1 VRVGGLLERDGVIPS
16 VDELLGELAAGH
28 SAALYVL
35 GEAGLGKTSVL
46 DHACGRSRAAGLA
59 VGLARGHP
67 METGLPFGLLTQALD
82 GIGGRGLLGEDGP
95 VTVHDRSAR
104 FYGVLRWLEEHAGSG
119 IVLAFDDMHWADADS
134 LALISFISR
143 RTDSLPLGVI
153 ACMRPWPSDATQV
166 VASLAEEGRGVV
178 RSLTP
183 LSEAAA
189 GSLLESRLGRSM
201 PSAVLKRAFTL
212 CAGNPLLLGQVAVAL
227 CAGNPLLL
235 GQVAVALGN
244 REDLPSAAGPGRR
257 AFEHGVLLAR
267 FAGLPAEGMR
277 CAQAASVLG
286 TTFLP
291 EVAAQVAGL
300 DGPEIDVAIEA
311 LGQAGLIDQSS
322 GAEADFVHPLF
333 RQAPYDD
340 LAGPVRTRLH
350 ARAFGVL
357 HGRAMDAQA
366 AEHAVLAR
374 MVGDPLAVS
383 VLEQAGRA
391 ARRTGALAAAVTR
404 LDEAVTMAG
413 DRAAAGLLLAQAE
426 ALLTAGHADR
436 AVSSYRALLG
446 REDVAGASRVEAMW
460 MLGRALVMAGD
471 LGLAATTF
479 SAAADLA
486 AADDPATA
494 AQVLLDASF
503 SCWLTAG
510 PAVALPFAARARELG
525 SPLGGDMATMADGG
539 WALVCVIAGK
549 AAAMAAA
556 EPSAP
561 WVWRPELAS
570 EAGIGP
576 DAGGGWVPV
585 NSFAYGACL
594 LERFEEADRAFSEVR
609 AACQRS
615 DRPEGLAT
623 LAIGHAYLLCRMGRL
638 PEARNA
644 IAVALPLVE
653 IVPLMESFASVGMA
667 YIELYAGHLEQSASW
682 CTRAEGTAGPRGE
695 QLALLHLWDLLGHRR
710 LREGA
715 AGEACDYYA
724 RLESAVMAMG
734 IGEPCLPAWGRH
746 AIAAYIAAGRATDAE
761 RVIAWLDR
769 AASGLPCRYPRIA
782 SAVGRA
788 QLAELAGDQAR
799 AAEHYLTALA
809 LHDQAAMPT
818 ERAETLLGYGG
829 FLRRSGRAAA
839 SRSVLAEA
847 IEVAVSAGADWLAGL
862 AREEL
867 KVAGGRPG
875 RRAAIRQL
883 TAQERRVAR
892 LAATG
897 ATNAEIGSQLYL
909 SVSTI
914 ETHLEHIYAKLG
926 IHSRYELIAKAA
938 DGSWDS

>member
-1 VRVGGLLERDGVIPS
+1 MRVGGLLERDGVIAS
-16 VDELLGELAAGH
+16 VDELLRELADGH

-46 DHACGRSRAAGLA
+46 DHACGQSKAAGLA
-59 VGLARGHP
+59 VGLGRGHP
-67 METGLPFGLLTQALD
+67 MEAGLPFGLLTQALD
-82 GIGGRGLLGEDGP
+82 GIGGRGLLGEDGS

-104 FYGVLRWLEEHAGSG
+104 FYGVLRWLEERAGSG
-119 IVLAFDDMHWADADS
+119 VVLAFDDMHWADADS

-183 LSEAAA
+183 LSEAAS

-201 PSAVLKRAFTL
+201 PSAVLQRAFTL

-227 CAGNPLLL
+227 GN
-235 GQVAVALGN
+235 G
-244 REDLPSAAGPGRR
+244 EDLPSAAGSGRG

-300 DGPEIDVAIEA
+300 DGPEIDAAIEA
-311 LGQAGLIDQSS
+311 LGRAGLIDQSP

-333 RQAPYDD
+333 RQALYDD

-391 ARRTGALAAAVTR
+391 ARRTGALAAAMTR

-413 DRAAAGLLLAQAE
+413 DRAGAGLLFAQAE

-436 AVSSYRALLG
+436 AVRSYRALLG

-471 LGLAATTF
+471 PALAAITF
-479 SAAADLA
+479 SGAADLT
-486 AADDPATA
+486 ADDDPGTA
-494 AQVLLDASF
+494 AQILLDASF
-503 SCWLTAG
+503 GCWLTAG
-510 PAVALPFAARARELG
+510 PAVALPFATRARDLAG
-525 SPLGGDMATMADGG
+525 RLGGDIVTLADAG
-539 WALVCVIAGK
+539 WALICLLAGD
-549 AAAMAAA
+549 AGAMVAA
-556 EPSAP
+556 EASAP
-561 WVWRPELAS
+561 WLWRRPLPGE
-570 EAGIGP
+570 EDIGP
-576 DAGGGWVPV
+576 ERGGGWVPID
-585 NSFAYGACL
+585 SFAHCACL
-594 LERFEEADRAFSEVR
+594 LERFDESERAFAAAR
-609 AACQRS
+609 AALRRTNQ
-615 DRPEGLAT
+615 PQAIAT
-623 LAIGHAYLLCRMGRL
+623 MAVGHAYVLCRTGRL
-638 PEARNA
+638 REARDA

-653 IVPLMESFASVGMA
+653 IVPFMESFASVGMA
-667 YIELYAGHLEQSASW
+667 YIELYTGHLEQSASW
-682 CTRAEGTAGPRGE
+682 CTRAEDTAGPRGE

-715 AGEACDYYA
+715 AGEACDYFA
-724 RLESAVMAMG
+724 RLESTVMAMG

-746 AIAAYIAAGRATDAE
+746 AIAAYIAAGRTADAE

-769 AASGLPCRYPRIA
+769 AALGLPCRFPRIA

-788 QLAELAGDQAR
+788 QLAELADDETR
-799 AAEHYLTALA
+799 AEEQYRAALA
-809 LHDQAAMPT
+809 LHDQVPMPT
-818 ERAETLLGYGG
+818 ERAETLLSYGG

-847 IEVAVSAGADWLAGL
+847 IEIAAASGADWLAGL
-862 AREEL
+862 ARDEL

-875 RRAAIRQL
+875 RRAASRQL
-883 TAQERRVAR
+883 TAQEERVAR

-897 ATNAEIGSQLYL
+897 ATNAEIGRQLYL
-909 SVSTI
+909 SVSTV

-926 IHSRYELIAKAA
+926 IRSRYELIAKAA
-938 DGSWDS
+938 DGNWES